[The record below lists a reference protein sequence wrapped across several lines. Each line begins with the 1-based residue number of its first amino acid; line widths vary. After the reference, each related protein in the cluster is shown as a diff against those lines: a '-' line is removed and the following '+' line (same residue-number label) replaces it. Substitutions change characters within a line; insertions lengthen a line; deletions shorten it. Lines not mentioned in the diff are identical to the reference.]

1 MATELVERPPAAPA
15 AEDERDFPDVRINR
29 KFVIKRDGKDF
40 ILYAGLIDALHTL
53 SEGYFELR
61 TEIAQLPS
69 AENGQTAVITARVC
83 IFDPQQR
90 DVPLR
95 EATGIGD
102 ASPANVSR
110 AMAPHLIRM
119 AETRAKA
126 RALRDLLNV
135 AVASLEEEGPTPDD
149 RPAPPAPPARPS
161 APSTGREVTMSAAG
175 PSPVPDFA
183 GDRPAS
189 ATGERILVNGRPYG
203 REEVWGAYTKRR
215 AQARE
220 AGLALDVD
228 ETGKQPH
235 DPLPVLVAATQSI
248 RKKLEGAPGK

>member
-1 MATELVERPPAAPA
+1 MATDLVERPPAAPA
-15 AEDERDFPDVRINR
+15 ADEERDFPDVRINR
-29 KFVIKRDGKDF
+29 RFAIKRDGKDF
-40 ILYAGLIDALHTL
+40 ILYAGLIDALHNL

-135 AVASLEEEGPTPDD
+135 AMASLEEEGPEAPAG
-149 RPAPPAPPARPS
+149 PAPVAPGATAAPP
-161 APSTGREVTMSAAG
+161 
-175 PSPVPDFA
+175 
-183 GDRPAS
+183 
-189 ATGERILVNGRPYG
+189 ERILVNGRAYS
-203 REEVWGAYTKRR
+203 REAVWEAYTRRR

-220 AGLALDVD
+220 A
-228 ETGKQPH
+228 
-235 DPLPVLVAATQSI
+235 
-248 RKKLEGAPGK
+248 